1 MPSLLDQ
8 SAGHPNDVRD
18 YNKDNT
24 DTLLSTD
31 GGDGF
36 TSDSNTDTLVSSG
49 GDDGFSTDGD
59 DVFSSDRDSNT
70 DTLVSSGGGDDGFS
84 SDRDSNTDTLV
95 SSGGGG
101 EILSTDGAGTLDEI
115 GNNVT
120 HVLSDYPSASESSA
134 ELASAFGGG
143 EPAVDLLFDLGA
155 SLDSSSGGSGPVDA
169 SGSITITDL
178 HALDTM
184 AFNFNNVEKTPG

>member
-36 TSDSNTDTLVSSG
+36 TS
-49 GDDGFSTDGD
+49 
-59 DVFSSDRDSNT
+59 
-70 DTLVSSGGGDDGFS
+70 
-84 SDRDSNTDTLV
+84 DSNTDTLV